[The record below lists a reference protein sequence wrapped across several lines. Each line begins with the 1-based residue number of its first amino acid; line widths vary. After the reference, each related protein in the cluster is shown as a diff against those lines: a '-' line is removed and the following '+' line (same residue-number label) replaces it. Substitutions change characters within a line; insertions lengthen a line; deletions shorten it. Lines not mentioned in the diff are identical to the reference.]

1 MTRTIAQ
8 DEFVRADSDLR
19 DAVGKQTVFLERD
32 GKPVAAIVSI
42 EQYESTREAKAERA
56 IPAMK
61 AFGEHMKAVATPEEL
76 EALEKELHLRAR

>member
-32 GKPVAAIVSI
+32 GKPVAAVVSI
-42 EQYESTREAKAERA
+42 EQYESTHEAKAERA
-56 IPAMK
+56 IKAMW
-61 AFGEHMKAVATPEEL
+61 AFREHMQSVATPEEL
-76 EALEKELHLRAR
+76 AVLEKELHERAR